1 MLPPA
6 DPPASLPR
14 VRQHRRHP
22 QDGTESKL
30 IYKKKKGKEKKIYRK
45 LLNRR
50 KVPRCRGGETGT
62 RGTKGLAGGTEN
74 RRRALGSLLSSHR
87 DEEGTA
93 GTRGTAIW
101 GAELSTSCHQ
111 GVGTPPGQAPVP
123 SCHPKS
129 QGIPHHQPRW
139 SRWEG
144 RGDRGTHHVPL
155 RRRCL
160 SAFLTIPRFKNF
172 PFFWCSPLRIFRE
185 SGPGGGHTA
194 PRALS
199 SSTTYHRN
207 SRDVSPPN
215 RHTLTSTTQETF
227 KNTKLT
233 FRGNGVT
240 G

>member
-6 DPPASLPR
+6 HPPASLPR
-14 VRQHRRHP
+14 LRQHRRHP

-30 IYKKKKGKEKKIYRK
+30 IYKKKGEKKRK
-45 LLNRR
+45 FTENFRTEER
-50 KVPRCRGGETGT
+50 CQDAEEEKRGHEEQRAWREGPRSGGEPWDHCCLHIG
-62 RGTKGLAGGTEN
+62 
-74 RRRALGSLLSSHR
+74 

-93 GTRGTAIW
+93 GTRGAAIW
-101 GAELSTSCHQ
+101 GAELSTRCHR

-129 QGIPHHQPRW
+129 QGIPHHQPRQ

-194 PRALS
+194 PCAPS

-215 RHTLTSTTQETF
+215 RHTLTSTTQETL
-227 KNTKLT
+227 KTQN
-233 FRGNGVT
+233 
-240 G
+240 